1 MLSVETGPAQGISID
16 LVDGKGMSEENPP
29 NAAVSSEKAPDEAPA
44 RRSLLPVHRDWT
56 PVERAVLIAVL
67 ATVLGSLF
75 VTTYSLALGDPVPRR
90 IEAALVGDR
99 ASDQPTVNAVQTA
112 ADHALQFTR
121 YASVRGA
128 LRAIDQQQVYA
139 ALDLR
144 SPRPTLYVASA
155 AGASVARILEGVSVA
170 DPRVRVVDTHP
181 LAPTDPNGL
190 DIFYLMLVGT
200 IVGFLTV
207 FQVRA
212 NAGDL
217 SLRRWTGFIVAFALA
232 ASLVLTLLDGPIL
245 NRLQLPVLEVW
256 AILAVH
262 ILAVASFASLMVVLI
277 GRWAILPIWLF
288 FVVLGNSSSGG
299 AVSPPL
305 LPAPFAFVS
314 QWLPSGATVT
324 SLRDAIYFSDYQR
337 ARPLL
342 VLTAW
347 AVALFGAML
356 LVSSRRRTSPGE

>member
-1 MLSVETGPAQGISID
+1 MDDVSPSKESPAHHPS
-16 LVDGKGMSEENPP
+16 
-29 NAAVSSEKAPDEAPA
+29 
-44 RRSLLPVHRDWT
+44 WT
-56 PVERAVLIAVL
+56 PIKRAVVIAAI

-75 VTTYSLALGDPVPRR
+75 VTTYSLALGDPVPHR
-90 IEAALVGDR
+90 IEAALVGNP
-99 ASDQPTVNAVQTA
+99 ASDQPTVNAVRTVAQHTI
-112 ADHALQFTR
+112 QFTR
-121 YASVRGA
+121 YRSVTGA
-128 LRAIDQQQVYA
+128 LRAIDEQQVYA
-139 ALDLR
+139 ALDLS

-155 AGASVARILEGVSVA
+155 AGASVARLLEGVAVA
-170 DPRVRVVDTHP
+170 DPSVRVVDTHP
-181 LAPTDPNGL
+181 LTSNDPNGL

-217 SLRRWTGFIVAFALA
+217 PLRRWTAFIVIFALA
-232 ASLVLTLLDGPIL
+232 ASLVLAVLDGPIL
-245 NRLQLPVLEVW
+245 NRLDIPLLEVW
-256 AILAVH
+256 GILAVH
-262 ILAVASFASLMVVLI
+262 ILAVASFASLMIVLI
-277 GRWAILPIWLF
+277 GRWAILPVWLF

-324 SLRDAIYFSDYQR
+324 SLRDAIYFPGYQH

-347 AVALFGAML
+347 AAAFFAAML
-356 LVSSRRRTSPGE
+356 IASRVRRASPGE